1 MELIYSYI
9 HSCWGENFELGLN
22 FTRKFSVN
30 YSLNTRKINIERT
43 QEIGLS
49 NFFGSNISDVTAIV
63 GRNGVGKSTLLNI
76 LGLQRLD
83 HNDLY
88 RNEEAVW
95 FCLYH
100 IKDDDFA
107 IEGVS
112 PKNFFSDGIH
122 QVNEGYFAYSFK
134 LSDDIIIYN
143 NTLQEYSVDFHNSV
157 SVLYNPNVNVRNR
170 FDREYGN
177 YGFKRAYIN
186 HKNSYVYL
194 FLCDD
199 KNVFE
204 LNKNNINF
212 LLKVPANFKNT
223 DTNSGVRL
231 SVFNE
236 RNFYTA
242 DFIPVPG
249 RKKTPR
255 LENAKQNYILHL
267 IESVI
272 NDYFLNTIKPT
283 NLGVVDEPV
292 DQQLVDKFLYK
303 LNKKYTGDMLDY
315 TSIKNYLIDVM
326 QRFKKIAQEAIG
338 IDEIIEWGDVVNYL
352 EALPTEW
359 FSRSGRYY
367 MVSIP
372 CTKLEF
378 KPEIV
383 DLMDEFDKPA
393 FVTSVRLEQPTMS
406 SGQQALVSKIA
417 SIHAEIKFQISN
429 MGVKNIILL
438 LDEYEEHLHPEWSR
452 LFFSYL
458 VNLLEEFKDSATTQ
472 IILATHSPYIISDL
486 PKENV
491 IKLTY
496 DGESR
501 TVDECHFAFGSNI
514 YDIICDSFFLNN
526 TMGEFARLKID
537 KMIKQL
543 MSDESLSDIMH
554 EQYQCLI
561 DMIDDSYLRS
571 HLQNML
577 DTKIPFAALRSQ
589 ITTLE
594 YRLAELNM
602 RLSK

>member
-9 HSCWGENFELGLN
+9 HSCWGESFELGLN

-43 QEIGLS
+43 QEIELS

-143 NTLQEYSVDFHNSV
+143 NNLQEYSVDFHNSV

-249 RKKTPR
+249 RKK
-255 LENAKQNYILHL
+255 HL
-267 IESVI
+267 
-272 NDYFLNTIKPT
+272 DLKMLNRII
-283 NLGVVDEPV
+283 
-292 DQQLVDKFLYK
+292 F
-303 LNKKYTGDMLDY
+303 YT
-315 TSIKNYLIDVM
+315 
-326 QRFKKIAQEAIG
+326 
-338 IDEIIEWGDVVNYL
+338 
-352 EALPTEW
+352 
-359 FSRSGRYY
+359 
-367 MVSIP
+367 
-372 CTKLEF
+372 
-378 KPEIV
+378 
-383 DLMDEFDKPA
+383 
-393 FVTSVRLEQPTMS
+393 
-406 SGQQALVSKIA
+406 
-417 SIHAEIKFQISN
+417 
-429 MGVKNIILL
+429 
-438 LDEYEEHLHPEWSR
+438 
-452 LFFSYL
+452 
-458 VNLLEEFKDSATTQ
+458 
-472 IILATHSPYIISDL
+472 
-486 PKENV
+486 
-491 IKLTY
+491 
-496 DGESR
+496 
-501 TVDECHFAFGSNI
+501 
-514 YDIICDSFFLNN
+514 
-526 TMGEFARLKID
+526 
-537 KMIKQL
+537 
-543 MSDESLSDIMH
+543 
-554 EQYQCLI
+554 
-561 DMIDDSYLRS
+561 
-571 HLQNML
+571 
-577 DTKIPFAALRSQ
+577 
-589 ITTLE
+589 
-594 YRLAELNM
+594 
-602 RLSK
+602 